1 MQMEKIESHRDLDA
15 WKVAM
20 DLVLESYA
28 LAARL
33 PFIERFGLAFQI
45 RKSAVSVPSNIAEGQ
60 GYGPGARNLHHV
72 QIASG
77 SLAEL
82 DTQLEIASRQG
93 YIPFDDLER
102 ARGLIDRTGRLLTGV
117 RQWIRRKQTTEV
129 VVVSIAVVMLLRWF
143 WS

>member
-1 MQMEKIESHRDLDA
+1 MEKIASHRDLDA

-20 DLVLESYA
+20 DLALESYA
-28 LAARL
+28 VAGRL

-45 RKSAVSVPSNIAEGQ
+45 RKSAVSIPSNIAEGQ

-82 DTQLEIASRQG
+82 DTQLEVACRQG
-93 YIPFDDLER
+93 YVPFEDLER
-102 ARGLIDRTGRLLTGV
+102 AKALIDRTGRLLTGL
-117 RQWIRRKQTTEV
+117 RQWLRRKQTTQGT
-129 VVVSIAVVMLLRWF
+129 VVSMAVAILLCWF
-143 WS
+143 LA

>member
-1 MQMEKIESHRDLDA
+1 MEKIESHRDLDA

-20 DLVLESYA
+20 ELALESYA

-45 RKSAVSVPSNIAEGQ
+45 RKSAASVPSNIAEGQ

-72 QIASG
+72 RIASG

-82 DTQLEIASRQG
+82 DTQLEIACRRG
-93 YIPFDDLER
+93 YISSADLEC
-102 ARGLIDRTGRLLTGV
+102 AKNLIDRTGRLLTGI
-117 RQWIRRKQTTEV
+117 RQWIRRKRAADVAISLV
-129 VVVSIAVVMLLRWF
+129 VVLLFSWI

>member
-1 MQMEKIESHRDLDA
+1 MERIESHRDLDA

-28 LAARL
+28 AAEKL
-33 PFIERFGLAFQI
+33 PHIERFGLAFQI

-82 DTQLEIASRQG
+82 DTQLEIAFRKG
-93 YIPFDDLER
+93 YVADGDLER
-102 ARGLIDRTGRLLTGV
+102 ARALIDRTGRLLTGL
-117 RQWIRRKQTTEV
+117 RQWIRRKQATPA
-129 VVVSIAVVMLLRWF
+129 AVATAVLAILLTWL